1 VGQDSATYHVAML
14 GRVQKYLQGSN
25 LSADNGNMHVT
36 LSPLG
41 EIGYDKSHRPTVVW
55 TNVNHAVGFGN
66 YCFKAVHE
74 YSSHELQ
81 ELPYSSG
88 LIRLPPARPRI
99 IEDGDQLIHDL
110 GLREDNLHILHKIQ
124 SLNMSGHRVQA
135 IPERIVM
142 MKNLVELNASR
153 NRLSRIPNEIRALTN
168 LARLNLSHN
177 PSLLP
182 DMPHSMMRLTGL
194 RELRLAN
201 TGLLRL
207 SDSISLLQKLELL
220 DLSDNQLLSLPRKG
234 LAGMQNLVSMP
245 CHGNPEV
252 EDRVCGVPKEVAQ
265 RPGTTAL
272 VRDGDKHA
280 SIPLSD
286 SFNWSPDGVLGF
298 LRHRP
303 HMYVPIRKEEGHPQ
317 SGGWSRSDTTMVLG
331 TSRYSDRATEMID
344 ELLRLVTFMR
354 KSPFPSAPAGLELGF
369 KEIMVDPAAASPEK
383 SKNGKRGKT
392 RRKGKK
398 VKVEITV
405 EKYYVADRIHDV
417 WDQFQT
423 DYAHL
428 TKMKPGEE
436 SVFLKY
442 LVQAMN
448 NSTLVSTNMADLQRL
463 LKIYKKKAAK
473 DGFPFPPNYFEG
485 RPQSFPGKRVKSS
498 DSIQTHRGQL
508 LPLVKLGSS
517 NSSNSQNGE

>member
-1 VGQDSATYHVAML
+1 L
-14 GRVQKYLQGSN
+14 
-25 LSADNGNMHVT
+25 
-36 LSPLG
+36 
-41 EIGYDKSHRPTVVW
+41 
-55 TNVNHAVGFGN
+55 
-66 YCFKAVHE
+66 
-74 YSSHELQ
+74 
-81 ELPYSSG
+81 
-88 LIRLPPARPRI
+88 
-99 IEDGDQLIHDL
+99 
-110 GLREDNLHILHKIQ
+110 
-124 SLNMSGHRVQA
+124 
-135 IPERIVM
+135 
-142 MKNLVELNASR
+142 
-153 NRLSRIPNEIRALTN
+153 
-168 LARLNLSHN
+168 
-177 PSLLP
+177 
-182 DMPHSMMRLTGL
+182 
-194 RELRLAN
+194 
-201 TGLLRL
+201 
-207 SDSISLLQKLELL
+207 
-220 DLSDNQLLSLPRKG
+220 
-234 LAGMQNLVSMP
+234 
-245 CHGNPEV
+245 
-252 EDRVCGVPKEVAQ
+252 
-265 RPGTTAL
+265 
-272 VRDGDKHA
+272 
-280 SIPLSD
+280 
-286 SFNWSPDGVLGF
+286 
-298 LRHRP
+298 
-303 HMYVPIRKEEGHPQ
+303 PIRKEEGHPP
-317 SGGWSRSDTTMVLG
+317 SGGWSRSDTTVVLG

-383 SKNGKRGKT
+383 SQNGKRGKT

-398 VKVEITV
+398 LKVEIIV

-485 RPQSFPGKRVKSS
+485 RPQSFPGKRAKSS

-517 NSSNSQNGE
+517 NSSNSQNGREVGDVIAQPSEDEDDDAQQAEGEEGGEGVEGEEGTDATDPVPVEEEEEEEEEDEEQAKQLAKIKKFDVSEFHGVMYLALVAFRVDGHFKGSDVGEGKGKRKGKKGKKK